1 MLWAY
6 SAVAL
11 YRASNHRTKA
21 RDEADIRGWAG
32 LVTKGDLQQVLALIA
47 TQGGAIV
54 LNRVLTKAEPGTV
67 RDYNF
72 AFKIASVGMLPCVVA
87 ANRLLKSMGMDR
99 RESGSGVRALAD
111 HAIVLSYAYGFSL
124 TAVLLWLHD
133 YVLHVVFFRAR
144 FSDVQYEQMG
154 QVLLLLSL
162 GLPAVS
168 QVYVWTRVNAVRGWN
183 EFTLASSVAC
193 LGVVVALSG
202 LQAPMGAGRVATI
215 WALGVCVQA
224 LLLIAGGYWGYGVS
238 GGRFDRGGAARAV
251 VYCVPC
257 TAVAATVWLAKSHAQ
272 WPVVLVGG
280 FNVLLLIHFV
290 ATGWKLLSTR
300 MPAPTVP
307 ELKSAEESVGSGC
320 A

>member
-111 HAIVLSYAYGFSL
+111 RPIV
-124 TAVLLWLHD
+124 
-133 YVLHVVFFRAR
+133 R
-144 FSDVQYEQMG
+144 
-154 QVLLLLSL
+154 
-162 GLPAVS
+162 
-168 QVYVWTRVNAVRGWN
+168 
-183 EFTLASSVAC
+183 
-193 LGVVVALSG
+193 
-202 LQAPMGAGRVATI
+202 
-215 WALGVCVQA
+215 
-224 LLLIAGGYWGYGVS
+224 
-238 GGRFDRGGAARAV
+238 
-251 VYCVPC
+251 
-257 TAVAATVWLAKSHAQ
+257 VWLQLDGSTS
-272 WPVVLVGG
+272 LVTRLRLARR
-280 FNVLLLIHFV
+280 LLQGTF
-290 ATGWKLLSTR
+290 
-300 MPAPTVP
+300 
-307 ELKSAEESVGSGC
+307 
-320 A
+320 